1 MIGVIADDLTGA
13 AEIGAVGVRHGLRAE
28 IIVAGLGFRR
38 QAFQHRKPAKAGT
51 PKADLVCVDT
61 DSRAS
66 APDEA
71 ARRAAAAAKL
81 LRQAGAKW
89 IYKKV
94 DSVLRGNVLAEIEAI
109 MREMERRSLGSG
121 TGVPPVRFNRS
132 RAADQKLTGGTPV
145 PLPSG
150 SPNQEIAAPRV
161 LLHPA
166 NPSLGRIIRNGKYFV
181 GGKLIHKTEFA
192 RDPAHPRWTADVCAL
207 LNGSAANLIRVC
219 KLRDPLP
226 DEGVVICESTSP
238 RDVQLWAG
246 RADGIML
253 LAGGAEFFAA
263 VLVSRG
269 ARTALSGRNGKH
281 TRKLKVRADS
291 AVRAPQP
298 QELFVCGSTSESST
312 KFIGAARR
320 AGTPIFSL
328 PGEVASGADFTR
340 AAAKAISGQVAE
352 AFQSRSRV
360 ILHIGLRTI
369 REAPIAR
376 KLSGYLTRLAG
387 AVINRATVSHVYAE
401 GGATA
406 VELVRRMNWTRLK
419 VLREVAPGV
428 ATLLV
433 EGRKPML
440 LTIKPGSYVWPEEIW
455 EPPGAAR
462 K

>member
-38 QAFQHRKPAKAGT
+38 QAFRHRKPAKAGT

-61 DSRAS
+61 DSRAA
-66 APDEA
+66 APEEA

-109 MREMERRSLGSG
+109 MREMERRSPDRLAGKIRVHLGAG
-121 TGVPPVRFNRS
+121 RKTG
-132 RAADQKLTGGTPV
+132 
-145 PLPSG
+145 
-150 SPNQEIAAPRV
+150 APRV

-238 RDVQLWAG
+238 RDVQLWAE
-246 RADGIML
+246 RTNSATL

-263 VLVSRG
+263 LLAARLGAPASRRRVSRRPILKLAG
-269 ARTALSGRNGKH
+269 ETPALPRE
-281 TRKLKVRADS
+281 R
-291 AVRAPQP
+291 
-298 QELFVCGSTSESST
+298 ELFVCGSTSASSK
-312 KFIGAARR
+312 KFISAARR

-328 PGEVASGADFTR
+328 PGKLASGADFTH
-340 AAAKAISGQVAE
+340 AAAKAISEQVAA
-352 AFQSRSRV
+352 AFQSKPRV
-360 ILHIGLRTI
+360 ILQTGLRAI
-369 REAPIAR
+369 REAPVAR
-376 KLSGYLTRLAG
+376 KLSGHLTQLAE
-387 AVINRATVSHVYAE
+387 AVLKRARISHVYAE

-406 VELVRRMNWTRLK
+406 VELVRRMKWTRLK

-440 LTIKPGSYVWPEEIW
+440 LTSKPGSYVWPEEIW